1 MAAAEDDMAGL
12 LDWLEAEPAARSLD
26 VRLQTALLR
35 LATEHSE
42 THGLS
47 DTGLPIL
54 STAAVSSLR
63 DGRSGGGVWQAMKRA
78 VRSALGENQSIADW
92 LWLTV
97 GRMQYAG
104 TVSADAQRGRQG
116 RRGAGTAT
124 RAL

>member
-35 LATEHSE
+35 LATDHSE

-54 STAAVSSLR
+54 STAAVSHC
-63 DGRSGGGVWQAMKRA
+63 AT
-78 VRSALGENQSIADW
+78 AD
-92 LWLTV
+92 LAEE
-97 GRMQYAG
+97 Y
-104 TVSADAQRGRQG
+104 GRQ
-116 RRGAGTAT
+116 
-124 RAL
+124 